1 MIKVRASQTFFLST
15 TNTWF
20 LVPKIHPFLPALCA
34 KRLGNGKMPKR
45 DFHLRKILAIWTEIA
60 INRPRCAL

>member
-20 LVPKIHPFLPALCA
+20 LVLKIHLFLPAFCA
-34 KRLGNGKMPKR
+34 KRLGNGKMPKP
-45 DFHLRKILAIWTEIA
+45 DENSCDLDG
-60 INRPRCAL
+60 NCN